1 MRGVVQRV
9 SRAEVRVD
17 GQSVGRIAA
26 GIVLLLG
33 IHRDDSLADASY
45 IINKT
50 VELRIFPD
58 ESGKMNRT
66 LKEMGGEL
74 LIVSQFTLYG
84 DCRRGRRPSFTEA
97 MEPGQA
103 QVFYDEILGLA
114 RQTGIRVASG
124 EFQAMMDVELIND
137 GPVTILLD
145 SQKRF

>member
-17 GQSVGRIAA
+17 GRSIGRIAG

-66 LKEMGGEL
+66 LKDVGGEL

-97 MEPGQA
+97 MAPGQA
-103 QVFYDEILGLA
+103 QVFYDEILDLA
-114 RQTGIRVASG
+114 RQSGIRIASG
-124 EFQAMMDVELIND
+124 EFQAMMNVELIND

-145 SQKRF
+145 SQKQF

>member
-17 GQSVGRIAA
+17 GRSIGRIAG

-66 LKEMGGEL
+66 LKDVGGEL

-97 MEPGQA
+97 MAPGQA
-103 QVFYDEILGLA
+103 QVFYDDILALA
-114 RQTGIRVASG
+114 RQSGIRVASG

-145 SQKRF
+145 SQKQF

>member
-1 MRGVVQRV
+1 
-9 SRAEVRVD
+9 
-17 GQSVGRIAA
+17 
-26 GIVLLLG
+26 
-33 IHRDDSLADASY
+33 
-45 IINKT
+45 
-50 VELRIFPD
+50 
-58 ESGKMNRT
+58 MNRT
-66 LKEMGGEL
+66 LKEMGGEI